1 MSRIREEWPHS
12 GDHKA
17 RTTAVVRAVGATGGT
32 VTSAGV
38 ILAGGFIMFGV
49 AGIIGNS
56 PQLTEIG
63 FALAIGIFLDTFVVR
78 TLLVPSIVQLLG
90 NFTWWP
96 SALGHEG
103 KPSTPKVSA

>member
-49 AGIIGNS
+49 AGIIG
-56 PQLTEIG
+56 